1 MSSQVPIIPFS
12 TGLTRRSGTQLPVL
26 TGELS
31 CIYPVAMT
39 FREDRLLRVLVRMAD
54 TLISDFDPVDLFYEL
69 VLSCPDL
76 LDVAQAGLLLTDG
89 NGELRAVAASSEA
102 TAVVEL
108 LELENQ
114 GGPGAE
120 AFRIGLPVRS
130 GELAGSE
137 ARQRWPKFGEAAL
150 SEGFR
155 AVTALPMRL
164 RDQVLGALD
173 LFLTGAVDLTDEDL
187 TVAQALADLATIAI
201 LQDRLTIDDRTV
213 ISQLRTAL
221 ETRVVIEQA
230 KGIVA
235 QGANLHMDEAFAQI
249 RNHARNNNQRLRDVS
264 AAIVS
269 GDLTPTQL
277 AFGG

>member
-1 MSSQVPIIPFS
+1 
-12 TGLTRRSGTQLPVL
+12 
-26 TGELS
+26 
-31 CIYPVAMT
+31 MT
-39 FREDRLLRVLVRMAD
+39 FREGRLVRVLVSMAD
-54 TLISDFDPVDLFYEL
+54 TLVSDFDVIDLFYEL
-69 VLSCPDL
+69 VASCTDL

-89 NGELRAVAASSEA
+89 NGALRVVAASSEA
-102 TAVVEL
+102 TGVVEV
-108 LELENQ
+108 LELEDR

-120 AFRIGLPVRS
+120 AFRTGRPVRS

-137 ARQRWPKFGEAAL
+137 ARHRWPGFAEGAL
-150 SEGFR
+150 SAGFR
-155 AVTALPMRL
+155 AVTAVPMRL

-173 LFLTGAVDLTDEDL
+173 LFLTDAVDLTDEDL

-201 LQDRLTIDDRTV
+201 LRDRLIIDDRTV

-235 QGANLHMDEAFAQI
+235 NQADLTMDEAFGRI
-249 RNHARNNNQRLRDVS
+249 REHARNNNKRLREVT

-269 GDLTPTQL
+269 GDLTAPQL
-277 AFGG
+277 TSRD